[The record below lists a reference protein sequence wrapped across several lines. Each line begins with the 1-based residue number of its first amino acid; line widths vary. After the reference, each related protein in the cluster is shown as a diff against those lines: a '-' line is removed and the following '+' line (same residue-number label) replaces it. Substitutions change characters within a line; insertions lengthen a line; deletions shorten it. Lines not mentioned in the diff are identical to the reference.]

1 MIKNRHSLHHRS
13 CRTGKDAIH
22 QILVTFG
29 HVFGLCLTGIDF
41 RIKFSNP
48 VIIQPTVAP
57 VYTNLKIVLR
67 RHFLHFTQQDV
78 IFVRL
83 ESPFDKESIY
93 LSRFCRQYLI
103 FDIIGIEI
111 GLHSDL
117 GISHCRYLMPSF
129 AVYQVG
135 IITQRLSSGT

>member
-57 VYTNLKIVLR
+57 VYADFKVILCC
-67 RHFLHFTQQDV
+67 HFLHLTQQDV

-83 ESPFDKESIY
+83 EPPFDKESIY

-117 GISHCRYLMPSF
+117 RISHCRYLMPSF

>member
-13 CRTGKDAIH
+13 CRTSKDAIY
-22 QILVTFG
+22 QILVTFS
-29 HVFGLCLTGIDF
+29 HVFSLCLTGIDF

-48 VIIQPTVAP
+48 VIIQPTVTP
-57 VYTNLKIVLR
+57 VYPDLKVILR
-67 RHFLHFTQQDV
+67 RHFLHLTQQDV

-83 ESPFDKESIY
+83 ESPFNKESIY
-93 LSRFCRQYLI
+93 LGCFRRQNLI

-117 GISHCRYLMPSF
+117 RISHCRYFMPPF
-129 AVYQVG
+129 TVYQVG

>member
-1 MIKNRHSLHHRS
+1 MIKDRHSLHHRS
-13 CRTGKDAIH
+13 CRSGKDAIY
-22 QILVTFG
+22 QILVTFS

-48 VIIQPTVAP
+48 VIIQPTVTP
-57 VYTNLKIVLR
+57 VYPDLKVVLR
-67 RHFLHFTQQDV
+67 RHFLHLTQQDV

-83 ESPFDKESIY
+83 ESPFNKESIY
-93 LSRFCRQYLI
+93 LGCFRRQNLI

-117 GISHCRYLMPSF
+117 RISHCRYFMPPF
-129 AVYQVG
+129 TVYQVG

>member
-1 MIKNRHSLHHRS
+1 MIKHRHSLHHRS
-13 CRTGKDAIH
+13 CRTGKDAIY
-22 QILVTFG
+22 QILITFS

-57 VYTNLKIVLR
+57 VYTNLKVVLR

-83 ESPFDKESIY
+83 ESPFNKESIY
-93 LSRFCRQYLI
+93 LGCFRRQNLI
-103 FDIIGIEI
+103 FNIIGIEI

-117 GISHCRYLMPSF
+117 RIGHCCYFMLSF

>member
-57 VYTNLKIVLR
+57 VYADFKVILCC
-67 RHFLHFTQQDV
+67 HFLHLTQQDV

-83 ESPFDKESIY
+83 EPPFDKESIY

-117 GISHCRYLMPSF
+117 GISHCRYLMPPF
-129 AVYQVG
+129 TIYQIG
-135 IITQRLSSGT
+135 IITQRLPSGT

>member
-57 VYTNLKIVLR
+57 VYADFKVILCC
-67 RHFLHFTQQDV
+67 HFLHLTQQDV

-83 ESPFDKESIY
+83 EPPFDKESIY